1 MSSNKVFALLRKE
14 LKLEWRQKFA
24 VGGVL
29 LYLVSAV
36 FLAYLAFDGMIPLNT
51 WNALYW
57 LIMLFAAMNAILK
70 SFIQEHDSRQMY
82 YYSLVSARNYIGA
95 KILYNALLMIVLGL
109 TGLVVFFAFMGNPLN
124 SPWIFLANMVFGML
138 GFAAVL
144 TLVSAIAS
152 RVRNSFTLMAVLG
165 FPLVLPLLLLLIRV
179 SAASIMGTAFLSVVT
194 DLLIIALLV
203 LISLVLSML
212 LFPYIWRE

>member
-14 LKLEWRQKFA
+14 FTLEWRQKFA
-24 VGGVL
+24 IGGVL

-36 FLAYLAFDGMIPLNT
+36 FLAYLAFDGIIPLNT
-51 WNALYW
+51 WNVLYW

-82 YYSLVSARNYIGA
+82 YYSLVSARDYIGA
-95 KILYNALLMIVLGL
+95 KILYNALLMIVLGF
-109 TGLVVFFAFMGNPLN
+109 TGLGVFFAFMGNPLS
-124 SPWIFLANMVFGML
+124 SPWIFLANMIFGML

-179 SAASIMGTAFLSVVT
+179 SAASIMGTGFLSIAP

-203 LISLVLSML
+203 MISLVLSML